1 MDDEEEYMSKC
12 LALEIL
18 ATMDV
23 PEFRVT
29 KRDWR
34 WLDRNVSVRNS
45 EHPEHAQLKRL
56 IRRIIRGQK

>member
-1 MDDEEEYMSKC
+1 MEDKSQDISR
-12 LALEIL
+12 ALEIL

-23 PEFRVT
+23 PELRVT

-45 EHPEHAQLKRL
+45 EHPEHAEFKLL